1 MLPSNLVTNA
11 ITTLKTNP
19 PKSEVV
25 LKHLS
30 HTLVAILI
38 CPSIYP
44 LITPATTYTCTLYV
58 PEWTSP
64 VHTQTLQNAF
74 VRKLTWQS
82 LGIEPETFKSQVQH
96 NYHAISTQPPHPP
109 PSLYLPHP
117 ADPTPPAQGRRSA
130 TGEIPAQCGCSLTP
144 VRAVAPGRTG
154 SCLSSGPLLLAK
166 SATI

>member
-74 VRKLTWQS
+74 VRKLTWES

-96 NYHAISTQPPHPP
+96 NYHAISTQPPHPHP
-109 PSLYLPHP
+109 PITLPTSSCWPH
-117 ADPTPPAQGRRSA
+117 TTC
-130 TGEIPAQCGCSLTP
+130 TGQEICDRWDSSSMRLLSDTSSCS
-144 VRAVAPGRTG
+144 
-154 SCLSSGPLLLAK
+154 SSR
-166 SATI
+166 